1 MLSLVSMFV
10 CALVCGVHILVD
22 VFTLGIPVDRVLR
35 SNVICGITKG
45 LLIQHDGF
53 LVLFC
58 CKHYR
63 EKIITL
69 LPAGNMTPLG
79 GKVAFVR
86 HAIQ

>member
-22 VFTLGIPVDRVLR
+22 VFTLGIPVDRVLG

-63 EKIITL
+63 EKFIWVRSYSSFGTRAGIIL
-69 LPAGNMTPLG
+69 
-79 GKVAFVR
+79 F
-86 HAIQ
+86 